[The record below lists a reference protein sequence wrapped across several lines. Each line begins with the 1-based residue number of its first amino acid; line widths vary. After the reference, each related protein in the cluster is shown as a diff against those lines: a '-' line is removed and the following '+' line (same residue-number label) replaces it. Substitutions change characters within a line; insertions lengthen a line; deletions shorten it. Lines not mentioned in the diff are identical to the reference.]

1 MLDELTYL
9 KRGPGDLKNPSSSHI
24 ISCEWLIGP
33 NYVVSSGALPWSGGP
48 DAAQIKVQETNNLAV
63 DAQVTEGRLDR
74 KFDGNQIVMGEKNV
88 ALEDAIG
95 KAVRPRIRE
104 VNAAYDGFDMI
115 GPRIELRTLG
125 KNECFPARIRPTGPV
140 LMRMTGTVCQSCTD
154 PRPRA

>member
-9 KRGPGDLKNPSSSHI
+9 KRGASDVANPSSSHI

-74 KFDGNQIVMGEKNV
+74 KFHGNKIVMGEANV

-95 KAVRPRIRE
+95 KAVRHRVGEI
-104 VNAAYDGFDMI
+104 NAAYDGFDMI
-115 GPRIELRTLG
+115 GSPIKLRTSG
-125 KNECFPARIRPTGPV
+125 KNECFPARIRPIGPV